1 MGVEQAY
8 LDLIDSNLELRIK
21 LIQEETTTIRNKEK
35 IRKLT
40 NNLERCELYIKYLEK
55 NLISHE
61 EEIDRLKA
69 EYRSTL
75 RNLKKC
81 QDHLELK
88 EEALV
93 AQDNRIILLEDTVE
107 KLKSQILKIS
117 HSFGQDHQEKQLTQ
131 NFSYHAGLLLQETD
145 CNSPF
150 FESSKKKVNNSNKHS
165 EERKNMAIPD
175 ILRNVGTALDRIE
188 RYINGDRSF
197 DPRNTLNGIRITL
210 TTARDHMQRHA
221 QDAINSLGLLHTA
234 NGRINNLMNDL
245 ANTRNDCLRRNQLLT
260 LAYNNEVD
268 ERHRWWQIAQ
278 ERQTNGQRIV
288 FRKQNQIN
296 ILLQEKVALKLIN
309 RRRKAEADLA
319 EFNWTWAFN
328 RYQKWKARELNSR
341 QIILNLQNNP
351 LRNMAGIQD
360 VMNAMVPILAQIP
373 QYIGQ
378 EPPDSY
384 FNKVMQVISYSNNL
398 VVAGFNDAMK

>member
-21 LIQEETTTIRNKEK
+21 LTQEETTTIRNKEK

-40 NNLERCELYIKYLEK
+40 NDLERCELYIKYLEK

-75 RNLKKC
+75 HNLKKC

-117 HSFGQDHQEKQLTQ
+117 HFQ
-131 NFSYHAGLLLQETD
+131 
-145 CNSPF
+145 
-150 FESSKKKVNNSNKHS
+150 NNSNKHS
-165 EERKNMAIPD
+165 EEEERKNMAISD

-188 RYINGDRSF
+188 RYINGDTSF
-197 DPRNTLNGIRITL
+197 DPRNTLNGIQISIT
-210 TTARDHMQRHA
+210 TIQGHMQRHA
-221 QDAINSLGLLHTA
+221 QDAINSLGLLNTA
-234 NGRINNLMNDL
+234 NGRINNLMNEL

-260 LAYNNEVD
+260 LAYNNEAD
-268 ERHRWWQIAQ
+268 ERRRWWQIAQ
-278 ERQTNGQRIV
+278 ERQTNGQRMV

-296 ILLQEKVALKLIN
+296 ILLQEKVALQLIN
-309 RRRKAEADLA
+309 RRCKAEADLA
-319 EFNWTWAFN
+319 EFNRT
-328 RYQKWKARELNSR
+328 
-341 QIILNLQNNP
+341 
-351 LRNMAGIQD
+351 
-360 VMNAMVPILAQIP
+360 
-373 QYIGQ
+373 
-378 EPPDSY
+378 
-384 FNKVMQVISYSNNL
+384 
-398 VVAGFNDAMK
+398 

>member
-21 LIQEETTTIRNKEK
+21 LTQEETTTIKNKEK

-40 NNLERCELYIKYLEK
+40 NDLERCELYIKYLEK

-61 EEIDRLKA
+61 EEIDRLQA

-75 RNLKKC
+75 HNLKKC

-88 EEALV
+88 EEALI

-107 KLKSQILKIS
+107 KLKSQILKIL

-131 NFSYHAGLLLQETD
+131 NFPYHYE
-145 CNSPF
+145 
-150 FESSKKKVNNSNKHS
+150 E

-188 RYINGDRSF
+188 RYINGDTSF
-197 DPRNTLNGIRITL
+197 NPRNTLNGIRISI
-210 TTARDHMQRHA
+210 TTIQGHMQRHV
-221 QDAINSLGLLHTA
+221 QDVINSQGLLNIA
-234 NGRINNLMNDL
+234 NERINNLMNDL
-245 ANTRNDCLRRNQLLT
+245 ANTRNDCLQRNQLLT

-268 ERHRWWQIAQ
+268 EHRRWWQIAQ
-278 ERQTNGQRIV
+278 ERQTNGQRMV

-296 ILLQEKVALKLIN
+296 ILLQEKVALQLIN

-319 EFNWTWAFN
+319 EFNRAWAFN
-328 RYQKWKARELNSR
+328 RYQKW
-341 QIILNLQNNP
+341 
-351 LRNMAGIQD
+351 
-360 VMNAMVPILAQIP
+360 
-373 QYIGQ
+373 
-378 EPPDSY
+378 
-384 FNKVMQVISYSNNL
+384 
-398 VVAGFNDAMK
+398 